1 MPRCR
6 GQRRFLM
13 DGRSRVQAKLDLL
26 HGVIS
31 EHLTRRLAVQFF
43 DLGRTAVRVNPQLAG
58 SPNGMIFATADQR
71 GVHGRVPIAGSV
83 LEQ

>member
-1 MPRCR
+1 
-6 GQRRFLM
+6 M

-58 SPNGMIFATADQR
+58 SPNGIPQDHRAR
-71 GVHGRVPIAGSV
+71 AGGCD
-83 LEQ
+83 LRHC